1 MKRRPEWEAFERAA
15 KFIGGMTLAC
25 LELGFWG
32 ARPAAL
38 TFIATVLAGSEAI
51 KLARKDRSEGP

>member
-1 MKRRPEWEAFERAA
+1 
-15 KFIGGMTLAC
+15 MTLAT
-25 LELGFWG
+25 LELAYWG

-51 KLARKDRSEGP
+51 KLAKREKPG

>member
-1 MKRRPEWEAFERAA
+1 MWLPTWEQSERVA
-15 KFIGGMTLAC
+15 KFVIGMTLAT
-25 LELGFWG
+25 LELAFWG

-51 KLARKDRSEGP
+51 KLAGGGHKDER

>member
-1 MKRRPEWEAFERAA
+1 MTRRRPTWEQVERAT
-15 KFIGGMTLAC
+15 KFIGGMTLAF
-25 LELGFWG
+25 LELAFWG

-51 KLARKDRSEGP
+51 KLARKERPE